1 MAYLGEI
8 SALIT
13 AFLWSGTSI
22 AFTAAATRIGSLQLN
37 INRMLLAAVLLSL
50 TILAANINYSL
61 SASQIYYLIFSGI
74 AGLVLGDTFL
84 FKAFQYIGARI
95 GMLLMAFVPAMSTIL
110 AFLFL
115 NESISTAGIL
125 GMMVTLS
132 GISIVVLENKNRQG
146 IEKTK
151 SKTNRLGIFYGILGA
166 LGQASGLV
174 LAKFAFEQG
183 HINGFVATFIR
194 ISSSVIMMI
203 FLAVIVKKYK
213 NPVKI
218 YSNDRKAL
226 FATII
231 GTILGPFLG
240 ITFSLISIEY
250 TKVGIASTLMAM
262 VPVIMLP
269 LVRYYYKE
277 SLSWRAISG
286 AFLAVG
292 GVAILFLR

>member
-22 AFTAAATRIGSLQLN
+22 AFTAASTRIGSLQLN
-37 INRMLLAAVLLSL
+37 INRMLLALILLFL
-50 TILAANINYSL
+50 TIIVGNINYSISYL
-61 SASQIYYLIFSGI
+61 QIYFLVLSGI

-84 FKAFQYIGARI
+84 FKAFQYIGARV
-95 GMLLMAFVPAMSTIL
+95 GMIIMAFVPAISTIL
-110 AFLFL
+110 ALIFLD
-115 NESISTAGIL
+115 ETISLGGLL
-125 GMMVTLS
+125 GMLITLS
-132 GISIVVLENKNRQG
+132 GIFIVI
-146 IEKTK
+146 IEKKEIHHTK
-151 SKTNRLGIFYGILGA
+151 VKTNKLGIFYGFLGA
-166 LGQASGLV
+166 LGQASGLIFAK
-174 LAKFAFEQG
+174 LAFVEG
-183 HINGFVATFIR
+183 NINGFVATFVR
-194 ISSSVIMMI
+194 ISSSVAIMLI
-203 FLAVIVKKYK
+203 VALAVRRYK

-218 YSNDRKAL
+218 YSKDTKAL
-226 FATII
+226 AATII

-269 LVRYYYKE
+269 LVKFYYKE
-277 SLSWRAISG
+277 RLNWRAIAG
-286 AFLAVG
+286 AFMAVG

>member
-22 AFTAAATRIGSLQLN
+22 AFTAASKRIGSLQLN
-37 INRMLLAAVLLSL
+37 INRMLLALILLFL
-50 TILAANINYSL
+50 TIVVGNIDYSI
-61 SASQIYYLIFSGI
+61 SCSQIYFLVLSGI

-84 FKAFQYIGARI
+84 FKAFQYIGARV
-95 GMLLMAFVPAMSTIL
+95 GMIIMAFVPAISTIL
-110 AFLFL
+110 ALIFLD
-115 NESISTAGIL
+115 ETISFVGLL
-125 GMMVTLS
+125 GMLITLS
-132 GISIVVLENKNRQG
+132 GIYIVI
-146 IEKTK
+146 IEKKEIHYTK
-151 SKTNRLGIFYGILGA
+151 VKTNKLGIFYGFLGA
-166 LGQASGLV
+166 LGQASGLI
-174 LAKFAFEQG
+174 LAKFAFIEG
-183 HINGFVATFIR
+183 NINGFVATFVR
-194 ISSSVIMMI
+194 ISSSVVIML
-203 FLAVIVKKYK
+203 LAALVVRRYK

-218 YSNDRKAL
+218 YSKDTKAL
-226 FATII
+226 VATII

-269 LVRYYYKE
+269 LVRFYYKE
-277 SLSWRAISG
+277 RLNWRAIAG
-286 AFLAVG
+286 AFMAVG

>member
-22 AFTAAATRIGSLQLN
+22 AFTAASTRIGSLQLN
-37 INRMLLAAVLLSL
+37 INRMLMALILLSL
-50 TILAANINYSL
+50 TIIIGDINYSI
-61 SASQIYYLIFSGI
+61 SYSQVYYLVLSGI

-84 FKAFQYIGARI
+84 FKAFQYIGARV
-95 GMLLMAFVPAMSTIL
+95 GMIIMAFVPAISTIL
-110 AFLFL
+110 ALIFLD
-115 NESISTAGIL
+115 ETISLAGML
-125 GMMVTLS
+125 GMAITLS
-132 GISIVVLENKNRQG
+132 GIYVVI
-146 IEKTK
+146 IEKK
-151 SKTNRLGIFYGILGA
+151 EIHHAKVRTNKLGLFYGFLGA

-174 LAKFAFEQG
+174 LAKFAFVEG
-183 HINGFVATFIR
+183 NINGFVATFVR
-194 ISSSVIMMI
+194 ISSSVVIML
-203 FLAVIVKKYK
+203 LAALVVRRYR

-218 YSNDRKAL
+218 YSKDTRAL
-226 FATII
+226 AATLI

-250 TKVGIASTLMAM
+250 TKVGIATTLMAM

-269 LVRYYYKE
+269 LVKFYYKE
-277 SLSWRAISG
+277 KLNWRAVSG
-286 AFLAVG
+286 AVLAVS

>member
-22 AFTAAATRIGSLQLN
+22 AFTSASTRIGSLQLN
-37 INRMLLAAVLLSL
+37 INRMLLAVILLFF
-50 TILAANINYSL
+50 TIIIANIDYSL
-61 SASQIYYLIFSGI
+61 SASQIYFLILSGI

-84 FKAFQYIGARI
+84 FKAFQYIGARV
-95 GMLLMAFVPAMSTIL
+95 GMIIMALVPAISTIL
-110 AFLFL
+110 AFIFL
-115 NESISTAGIL
+115 DETISLAGMF
-125 GMMVTLS
+125 GMVITLC
-132 GISIVVLENKNRQG
+132 GIYVVI
-146 IEKTK
+146 IEKK
-151 SKTNRLGIFYGILGA
+151 EVHHSKVKTNKLGIFYGFLGA
-166 LGQASGLV
+166 LGQASGLI
-174 LAKFAFEQG
+174 LAKFSFEEG
-183 HINGFVATFIR
+183 IINGFVATFVR
-194 ISSSVIMMI
+194 ISSSVVIMLI
-203 FLAVIVKKYK
+203 LTLLVKRYR
-213 NPVKI
+213 NPIKI
-218 YSNDRKAL
+218 YSKDSKAL
-226 FATII
+226 VATIV

-269 LVRYYYKE
+269 LVRFCYKE
-277 SLSWRAISG
+277 KLSWRAISG

>member
-1 MAYLGEI
+1 MSYIGEI

-22 AFTAAATRIGSLQLN
+22 AFTAASTRIGSLQLN
-37 INRMLLAAVLLSL
+37 INRMLLAVILLFL
-50 TILAANINYSL
+50 TIMIGNINYSL
-61 SASQIYYLIFSGI
+61 STSQIYFLILSGV

-84 FKAFQYIGARI
+84 FKAFQYIGARL
-95 GMLLMAFVPAMSTIL
+95 GMIIMALVPAISTIL
-110 AFLFL
+110 ALIFLG
-115 NESISTAGIL
+115 ETISLAGIS
-125 GMMVTLS
+125 GMIITLS
-132 GISIVVLENKNRQG
+132 GIYIVI
-146 IEKTK
+146 IEKK
-151 SKTNRLGIFYGILGA
+151 EIHHSKVKTNKLGIFYGFLGA

-174 LAKFAFEQG
+174 LAKFAFEEG
-183 HINGFVATFIR
+183 SINGFVATFVR
-194 ISSSVIMMI
+194 ISTSVAFMLI
-203 FLAVIVKKYK
+203 LALIVKRYR

-218 YSNDRKAL
+218 YSRDPKAL
-226 FATII
+226 IATIV
-231 GTILGPFLG
+231 GTILGPYLG

-269 LVRYYYKE
+269 LVRFYYKE
-277 SLSWRAISG
+277 KLNWQAVSG